1 MTQTMKTKY
10 ISLAAFLILCVGGG
24 SFIGTQNLPGDWY
37 DGLTKPFF
45 NPPSWLFG
53 PVWTVLYAMIAVAG
67 WRTWMRDANGF
78 LMKIWF
84 AQIALNF
91 TWSPVFFTYHWMLFA
106 ALIIILMIALTVY
119 FIAKVWSKDRLAG
132 WLMVPYLGWI
142 SFAFLL
148 NISLWWLN
156 FA

>member
-1 MTQTMKTKY
+1 MPAKY
-10 ISLAAFLILCVGGG
+10 ISLIAFLILCVGGG
-24 SFIGTQNLPGDWY
+24 ALIGTQNLPGEWY

-67 WRTWMRDANGF
+67 WRTWIRNANGT

-91 TWSPVFFTYHWMLFA
+91 TWSPVFFTYHWTLFA
-106 ALIIILMIALTVY
+106 ALIILAMIVLTAI
-119 FIAKVWSKDRLAG
+119 FIGSVWNKDRLAG
-132 WLMVPYLGWI
+132 WLMIPYLCWI
-142 SFAFLL
+142 GFASLL

>member
-1 MTQTMKTKY
+1 MPAKY
-10 ISLAAFLILCVGGG
+10 ISFIAFLILCVGGG
-24 SFIGTQNLPGDWY
+24 ALIGTQNLPGDWY

-67 WRTWMRDANGF
+67 WRTWIRNANGT

-91 TWSPVFFTYHWMLFA
+91 TWSPVFFTYHWTLFA
-106 ALIIILMIALTVY
+106 ALIILAMIVLTAI
-119 FIAKVWSKDRLAG
+119 FIVSVWSKDRVAG
-132 WLMVPYLGWI
+132 WLMIPYLCWI
-142 SFAFLL
+142 GFASLL